1 MNDITP
7 VSGPA
12 LDLRLDQEAPELE
25 VLPASHSPGS
35 TVGTAATGS
44 SISTPSG
51 CFSSAGTA
59 SSA

>member
-7 VSGPA
+7 VPGPA